1 MNETYTETELSSSGY
16 SKESLVSVFGPPD
29 SDADGVRS
37 WSKSRIQETELRL
50 LLFATPA
57 YAQMVNSDENHE
69 VALLEVQKGS
79 LSLKEWTLD
88 QIRDLMS
95 R

>member
-1 MNETYTETELSSSGY
+1 MSGRPSLPALDRRLLETHSSTGIDNIS
-16 SKESLVSVFGPPD
+16 
-29 SDADGVRS
+29 VRS

-79 LSLKEWTLD
+79 LSLKELTLD